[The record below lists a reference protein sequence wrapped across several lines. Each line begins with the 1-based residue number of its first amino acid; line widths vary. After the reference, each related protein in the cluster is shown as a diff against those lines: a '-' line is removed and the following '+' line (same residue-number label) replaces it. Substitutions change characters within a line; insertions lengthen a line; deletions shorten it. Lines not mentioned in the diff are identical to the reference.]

1 MHPPGRWPTLRTEVI
16 GRRALLPRRRPISRS
31 LDHLRRAV
39 ITSTHSRVVFG
50 VGLILRP
57 AQILVATTY
66 SDRTKERMIRPA
78 HSTSRYRTES
88 TNAR

>member
-1 MHPPGRWPTLRTEVI
+1 VEISSKKAIIVG
-16 GRRALLPRRRPISRS
+16 GAFYRRRPISRS
-31 LDHLRRAV
+31 LDYPRGAM
-39 ITSTHSRVVFG
+39 ITSTYSRVVFG
-50 VGLILRP
+50 VGLILRA
-57 AQILVATTY
+57 AQIPVATTY